1 MFHLNKMSLK
11 DVINTNLA
19 LNPLLTRGEKANSV
33 IPHEITMM
41 GTLTDPTNLMNVLTD
56 GEASFSAFQFRMAAQ
71 AGAGN
76 ATEYYNI
83 VFPTTNDLAYNP
95 RLYPVL
101 NVISGDTGS
110 GNLGTADG
118 YGAVTARILYR
129 GNYLTENG
137 MNQTAQAVIQITRAI
152 GKGETLGNA
161 IVEVRLVEMPINDV
175 GLNADAVGVSA
186 NQIRDTVIVA

>member
-1 MFHLNKMSLK
+1 MSLK
-11 DVINTNLA
+11 EVINTNLA

-56 GEASFSAFQFRMAAQ
+56 GEASFSAFQFRMAEA
-71 AGAGN
+71 AGN
-76 ATEYYNI
+76 TDTEYYNI
-83 VFPTTNDLAYNP
+83 AFPTTNDLAYNP

-110 GNLGTADG
+110 GNLGSADG

-129 GNYLTENG
+129 GNYLD
-137 MNQTAQAVIQITRAI
+137 MNMGGTQTTRAVIQITRAI
-152 GKGETLGNA
+152 GKSETAKGPA

-175 GLNADAVGVSA
+175 GLNADAATGG